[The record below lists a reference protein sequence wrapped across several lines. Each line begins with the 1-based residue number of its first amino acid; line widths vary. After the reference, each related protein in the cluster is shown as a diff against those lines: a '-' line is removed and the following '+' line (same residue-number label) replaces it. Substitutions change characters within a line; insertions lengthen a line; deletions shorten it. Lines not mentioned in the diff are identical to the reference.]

1 MQHKAETDQLFRIF
15 CRISAAGGK
24 VKFSTES
31 NGGRCSAKLEI
42 ETGLISA
49 DTPGAAG
56 LHSAKRAHQQTHRPC
71 HRGPASKAR
80 SRARAAAFRA
90 GKAAA
95 AAVAA
100 SEQSAQESESPPGG
114 LSTTKAPSTPS
125 SPPHPPPPPPP
136 PPPYRRQIAVIRN
149 KTRNPHLWQLDGETG
164 ERDVTPDEEED
175 GISLECTTQE
185 GRGSNVESVT
195 EDESPK
201 RQIPDIHTWA
211 KPLRSDERFTI
222 RGNLFIDGYEEIVVF
237 APPGIP
243 LSQIKSAL
251 KPDFDWDHIRPTSY
265 TQRKWV
271 YYP

>member
-1 MQHKAETDQLFRIF
+1 MKVVYWWKLSIDESYLLMKVVYWWKLSLADLSSSRLPVE
-15 CRISAAGGK
+15 GK
-24 VKFSTES
+24 SKGSLQQKKGS
-31 NGGRCSAKLEI
+31 LSRQCPLE
-42 ETGLISA
+42 G
-49 DTPGAAG
+49 
-56 LHSAKRAHQQTHRPC
+56 
-71 HRGPASKAR
+71 
-80 SRARAAAFRA
+80 
-90 GKAAA
+90 
-95 AAVAA
+95 
-100 SEQSAQESESPPGG
+100 
-114 LSTTKAPSTPS
+114 
-125 SPPHPPPPPPP
+125 
-136 PPPYRRQIAVIRN
+136 IRN

-185 GRGSNVESVT
+185 GRGRNVESVT
-195 EDESPK
+195 EDENLR

-222 RGNLFIDGYEEIVVF
+222 RGNPFIDGYEEIVVF

-271 YYP
+271 YYPWSTNTLQEISQLLQAGSIS

>member
-1 MQHKAETDQLFRIF
+1 MGRMGDALVQLLLIAGWDVDFWKVALYSFFRWKAYCGD
-15 CRISAAGGK
+15 
-24 VKFSTES
+24 
-31 NGGRCSAKLEI
+31 RC
-42 ETGLISA
+42 
-49 DTPGAAG
+49 
-56 LHSAKRAHQQTHRPC
+56 
-71 HRGPASKAR
+71 
-80 SRARAAAFRA
+80 
-90 GKAAA
+90 
-95 AAVAA
+95 
-100 SEQSAQESESPPGG
+100 
-114 LSTTKAPSTPS
+114 
-125 SPPHPPPPPPP
+125 
-136 PPPYRRQIAVIRN
+136 YRRQIAVIRK

-185 GRGSNVESVT
+185 GRGRNVESVT

-222 RGNLFIDGYEEIVVF
+222 RGNPFIDGYEEIVVF

-271 YYP
+271 YYPWSTNTLQEISQLLQAGSYFLMSEKCESWI

>member
-1 MQHKAETDQLFRIF
+1 MLVLA
-15 CRISAAGGK
+15 ISCQPL
-24 VKFSTES
+24 
-31 NGGRCSAKLEI
+31 R
-42 ETGLISA
+42 
-49 DTPGAAG
+49 D
-56 LHSAKRAHQQTHRPC
+56 
-71 HRGPASKAR
+71 
-80 SRARAAAFRA
+80 
-90 GKAAA
+90 
-95 AAVAA
+95 
-100 SEQSAQESESPPGG
+100 
-114 LSTTKAPSTPS
+114 
-125 SPPHPPPPPPP
+125 
-136 PPPYRRQIAVIRN
+136 

-185 GRGSNVESVT
+185 GRGRNVESVT
-195 EDESPK
+195 EDENLR